1 MVKVV
6 KLPFSVKHNVR
17 DSVFT
22 KMLSTKKRSLE
33 FYKAICPD
41 DVKATEDDLEIITLR
56 PVFTSSRYND
66 FSLRVRDEL
75 LIFVEAQSRW
85 NINVV
90 FRLFLYLALYWLWY
104 YADGKHNKELFDQ
117 KKIRLAKPKAYIL
130 YSGDE
135 KIPGRLSVRKLF
147 YKNDPDMPDFVARVI
162 SGDPNRPDGTIL
174 DQFSFFERTFAEQQK
189 LYDNAEDVVI
199 NTIRI
204 CLAAGALVEFFEEN
218 RGELENIMRLECEQD
233 WAVQA
238 EIECAVESA
247 VKSAVKNAVK
257 DAEARFKKE
266 TAKREKDAEARFKKE
281 TAKLKQ
287 EAARREQEAARREKE
302 KSAINTAK
310 HLLGF
315 GVLSPAQIAQSTG
328 LSLATV
334 RKLAKAA

>member
-6 KLPFSVKHNVR
+6 KLPFRVKHNVR

-22 KMLSTKKRSLE
+22 KLLSTKKRSLE

-75 LIFVEAQSRW
+75 LVFVEAQSRW

-90 FRLFLYLALYWLWY
+90 FRLFLYLGLYWLWY

-117 KKIRLAKPKAYIL
+117 KKIRLAKPRAYIL
-130 YSGDE
+130 YSGDK
-135 KIPGRLSVRKLF
+135 KIPGRLSMRKLF

-233 WAVQA
+233 WAVRA
-238 EIECAVESA
+238 EIESA
-247 VKSAVKNAVK
+247 VKDAVKS
-257 DAEARFKKE
+257 
-266 TAKREKDAEARFKKE
+266 AEARFKKE
-281 TAKLKQ
+281 TAKLKR
-287 EAARREQEAARREKE
+287 EAARREQEAAKREQEAVKREREKG
-302 KSAINTAK
+302 AINTAK
-310 HLLGF
+310 NLLAF
-315 GVLSPAQIAQSTG
+315 GILSPAQIAQSTG

>member
-117 KKIRLAKPKAYIL
+117 KKIRLAKPRAYIL
-130 YSGDE
+130 YSGDK

-233 WAVQA
+233 WAVRA
-238 EIECAVESA
+238 EIESA
-247 VKSAVKNAVK
+247 VKDAVKS
-257 DAEARFKKE
+257 
-266 TAKREKDAEARFKKE
+266 AEARFKKE
-281 TAKLKQ
+281 TAKLKR
-287 EAARREQEAARREKE
+287 EAARREQEAAKREQEAVKREREKG
-302 KSAINTAK
+302 AINTAK
-310 HLLGF
+310 NLLAF
-315 GVLSPAQIAQSTG
+315 GILSPAQIAQSTG

>member
-1 MVKVV
+1 MVQVV
-6 KLPFSVKHNVR
+6 ELPFKAKRNVR

-22 KMLSTKKRSLE
+22 KMLSSKKRSLE
-33 FYKAICPD
+33 FYKAIFPD
-41 DVKATEDDLEIITLR
+41 DVDATEDDLEIITLR

-104 YADGKHNKELFDQ
+104 YADGKHNKELFDR
-117 KKIRLAKPKAYIL
+117 KKMRLAKPRAYIL
-130 YSGDE
+130 YSGDK
-135 KIPGRLSVRKLF
+135 KIPGRLSLRKLF

-162 SGDPNRPDGTIL
+162 SGDPSRPDGNIL

-238 EIECAVESA
+238 EIECAVEDA
-247 VKSAVKNAVK
+247 VKSAVKSAVK

-266 TAKREKDAEARFKKE
+266 AAKREK
-281 TAKLKQ
+281 
-287 EAARREQEAARREKE
+287 EAAKREKEAAKREKE

>member
-75 LIFVEAQSRW
+75 LVFVEAQSRW

-117 KKIRLAKPKAYIL
+117 KKIRLAKPRAYIL
-130 YSGDE
+130 YSGDK

-233 WAVQA
+233 WAVRA
-238 EIECAVESA
+238 EIESA
-247 VKSAVKNAVK
+247 VKDAVKS
-257 DAEARFKKE
+257 
-266 TAKREKDAEARFKKE
+266 AEARFKKE
-281 TAKLKQ
+281 TAKLKR
-287 EAARREQEAARREKE
+287 EAARREQEAAKREQEAVKREREKG
-302 KSAINTAK
+302 AINTAK
-310 HLLGF
+310 NLLAF
-315 GVLSPAQIAQSTG
+315 GILSPAQIAQSTG